1 MWDVVVTVTLMLF
14 GAFTVIAFGVILI
27 CALYLLQNRND
38 NDK

>member
-14 GAFTVIAFGVILI
+14 GAFTVVVFGAVLI
-27 CALYLLQNRND
+27 WALYLLQNRSG